1 MSNGTTSKTTARVHS
16 SGKFLRLINNIPH
29 IVYNK
34 KFHRFRMTLQYPYS
48 SQMTAGRQFHS
59 ETCLSYGR
67 IPARQCNIFGLR

>member
-1 MSNGTTSKTTARVHS
+1 MSNGTTSKTTARIHS

-48 SQMTAGRQFHS
+48 SQMTADNF
-59 ETCLSYGR
+59 TAKL
-67 IPARQCNIFGLR
+67 A